1 MYTPNV
7 GFEIAVFDKEE
18 EQSCL
23 TGITKGVRGR
33 SEGVGGSSKG
43 VVQGL
48 RGREPE
54 TEILT
59 FGLSYPDGS
68 LGSFGY

>member
-1 MYTPNV
+1 MR
-7 GFEIAVFDKEE
+7 E
-18 EQSCL
+18 L
-23 TGITKGVRGR
+23 
-33 SEGVGGSSKG
+33 GGSSKG
-43 VVQGL
+43 VVQEL

-54 TEILT
+54 TDLLA